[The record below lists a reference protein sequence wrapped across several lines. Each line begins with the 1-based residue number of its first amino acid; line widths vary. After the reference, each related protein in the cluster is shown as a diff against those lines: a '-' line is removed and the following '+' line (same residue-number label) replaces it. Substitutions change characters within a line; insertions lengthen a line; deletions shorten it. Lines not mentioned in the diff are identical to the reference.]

1 MKVNHALCL
10 SKSRGKHTIRYQ
22 KDWLTK
28 FRKRS
33 FYWLV
38 FVLTST
44 TRQQLAKV
52 NINCIRVGSTD
63 VCPVKVAGNLGSW
76 FDEKLTMSTHISKF
90 CGVPFYH
97 LHNIKRIRKYL
108 SRESTGMLVHM
119 HLLHFVLIYKEP
131 GLDIPFKSF
140 CSVSNLCY
148 ISKLSERAQG
158 WAVYVA
164 SDCQQ
169 FTFSSSI
176 GT

>member
-1 MKVNHALCL
+1 
-10 SKSRGKHTIRYQ
+10 
-22 KDWLTK
+22 
-28 FRKRS
+28 
-33 FYWLV
+33 
-38 FVLTST
+38 
-44 TRQQLAKV
+44 
-52 NINCIRVGSTD
+52 
-63 VCPVKVAGNLGSW
+63 
-76 FDEKLTMSTHISKF
+76 MSTHISKF

-108 SRESTGMLVHM
+108 SRESTEMLVHM

-148 ISKLSERAQG
+148 ISKLSESAQG